1 MELHLIGVNKLKVT
15 LTPDDMSEYALTC
28 DTIDYDNTTTR
39 RAFWDILDKARSRT
53 GFDAASDRVFIQ
65 VYPNKSGGCDM
76 YVTKISSLT
85 GEQKQI
91 MTGCQNPFAD
101 SLAEKTE
108 ETLPGEALPEE
119 RKTVL
124 PSEAQKIVRANI
136 SVFGFSD
143 ITYLLNACRL
153 LKSVGYSGESSAYAV
168 LKGDIHQVK
177 YYLTVTERI
186 SYFSVGG
193 NAGLSECAVL
203 EEYGRRMGGHTFVM
217 YVKEH
222 AECICGKNAV
232 GILSE
237 L

>member
-76 YVTKISSLT
+76 YVTKMSALS
-85 GEQKQI
+85 GEQKHI
-91 MTGCQNPFAD
+91 ATDCQNPFAD
-101 SLAEKTE
+101 SLVEKTE
-108 ETLPGEALPEE
+108 ETLPGEALAED
-119 RKTVL
+119 RKSVL
-124 PSEAQKIVRANI
+124 PLEPQKTVRANI

-153 LKSVGYSGESSAYAV
+153 LKSSGYSGESSAYAAP
-168 LKGDIHQVK
+168 KGDIYQEK

-186 SYFSVGG
+186 SYFSAGG
-193 NAGLSECAVL
+193 NAGLSECAAL
-203 EEYGRRMGGHTFVM
+203 EEYGRRRGGHTFVM

-232 GILSE
+232 DVLSE